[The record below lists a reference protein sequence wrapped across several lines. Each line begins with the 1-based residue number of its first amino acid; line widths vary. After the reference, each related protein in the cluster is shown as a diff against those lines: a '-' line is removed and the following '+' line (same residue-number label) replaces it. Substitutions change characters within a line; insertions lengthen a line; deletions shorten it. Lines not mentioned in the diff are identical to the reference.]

1 MAGGKE
7 TPRQKMIGMMYL
19 VLTALLALNISKEVL
34 NGFVKVENS
43 LQDTQQTLKGKVA
56 ETLTTLEV
64 KYAQNKEKVGPF
76 MDKAREVRERSDNLV
91 NYITQLKGRCM
102 AKSEGKYAEA
112 EANGFVDFIGKDES
126 GMDTTIN
133 LAVIQKKDEY
143 QELTA
148 FMVGSEPQKPKF
160 DENDPWSAAALRA
173 NLEAYRD
180 YLREVKLVDS
190 QGNTRELPEYIKV
203 QLDDR
208 FTFENEMEDG
218 KEVLWEAANFF
229 DVPLAAVMPLMSK
242 MIVDVQ
248 DAQEDVLSWLLGGIE
263 AKSYKFTTLKPLVVP
278 ESNYILRGDSFRA
291 DVLLAAYDATNAP
304 DIYVDGAKWDGRD
317 STALEY
323 EGLEGLSIG
332 SDGMGKLRIP
342 TRGMSLG
349 EMNFK
354 GLIRYQGPD
363 GNIEPFSFYTPT
375 ITVAEPALV
384 VSPTKMN
391 VFYRGVPNP
400 VEVSVPG
407 VPQDKIDVRIDGGHK
422 IKKESDGTYTV
433 EPSSNS
439 SVREANITV
448 TAELPDGSKKS
459 LPAKNFRVK
468 RIPDPVAF
476 WTGKRPSDKGIT
488 MAEVKSF
495 APVAA
500 RMEGF
505 DFDVKVRV
513 KSFTLKVSKDGSFS
527 DLPSGN
533 NRLTSDQQEALKR
546 LRRGNVI
553 YLEDILVSMP
563 DGTERDLPPMKLKI
577 TG

>member
-1 MAGGKE
+1 
-7 TPRQKMIGMMYL
+7 MIGMMYL

-43 LQDTQQTLKGKVA
+43 LQDTQHTLKGKVA

-76 MDKAREVRERSDNLV
+76 MDKAREVRGKSDNLV

-102 AKSEGKYAEA
+102 ATSEGKYDE
-112 EANGFVDFIGKDES
+112 ELANDFANFIGTDET
-126 GMDTTIN
+126 GMDTTIS
-133 LAVIQKKDEY
+133 LAMIEKKDEY

-148 FMVGSEPQKPKF
+148 FMVGSEPQNPKY
-160 DENDPWSAAALRA
+160 DENNPWGATALRK

-180 YLREVKLVDS
+180 YLKGVKLVDS

-203 QLDDR
+203 QLDER
-208 FTFENEMEDG
+208 FTFENEIEDG
-218 KEVLWEAANFF
+218 KEVLWEAANFY

-263 AKSYKFTTLKPLVVP
+263 AKSYKFTDLKPLVVP

-304 DIYVDGAKWDGRD
+304 EIYIDGAKWDGRD
-317 STALEY
+317 SSMLAY
-323 EGLEGLSIG
+323 EGLEGLTIG

-363 GNIEPFSFYTPT
+363 GNIEPYSFYTPT

-407 VPQDKIDVRIDGGHK
+407 VPQDKIEVRIDGGHK
-422 IKKESDGTYTV
+422 ISKQPDGSYVV

-448 TAELPDGSKKS
+448 SAELPDGSKKT

-476 WTGKRPSDKGIT
+476 WTGKKPTDKGIT
-488 MAEVKSF
+488 KAEVLSF

-505 DFDVKVRV
+505 DFDVQVRV
-513 KSFTLKVSKDGSFS
+513 KSFTLKISKDGAFS

-533 NRLTSDQQEALKR
+533 NRITPDQQEALKR
-546 LRRGNVI
+546 VRRGNII